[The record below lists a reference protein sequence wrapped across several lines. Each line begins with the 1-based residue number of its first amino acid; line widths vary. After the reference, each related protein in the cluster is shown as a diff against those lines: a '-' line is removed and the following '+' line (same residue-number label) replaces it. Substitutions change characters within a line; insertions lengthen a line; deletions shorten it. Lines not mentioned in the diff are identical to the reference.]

1 MYEFLIELLINI
13 LVAIFTFVAAKIYF
27 GYKNF
32 KGIKHAA
39 RLNKNCCSAGI
50 INIFPDRKT
59 YVQHKDHGTSG
70 EYILK
75 AEHDVIYIGFWL
87 SSSTEL
93 GNLKTIIKKLVS
105 QKKTVTLVFM
115 NPNNNTSLVFFSQY
129 VGICAE
135 DIKKRILLVLKDL
148 INFKKELP
156 RDESRYLII
165 KVHNVLLSTSAF
177 ILDSTM
183 IEKCRILL
191 DYKIY
196 NGSRE
201 DSYGIEFEKRD
212 KIITKKLYASY
223 KAIENDAE
231 EIDDIN

>member
-1 MYEFLIELLINI
+1 MLISVQDILLALFNPNDTVCFRIFDDKKRGIFAGAKLEIEAGKYASVEGALKSHNENDRGIFFVPNFGGHTDKTITRIN
-13 LVAIFTFVAAKIYF
+13 AQFVEMDDLSF
-27 GYKNF
+27 EE
-32 KGIKHAA
+32 
-39 RLNKNCCSAGI
+39 
-50 INIFPDRKT
+50 
-59 YVQHKDHGTSG
+59 QHKAV
-70 EYILK
+70 E
-75 AEHDVIYIGFWL
+75 A
-87 SSSTEL
+87 
-93 GNLKTIIKKLVS
+93 
-105 QKKTVTLVFM
+105 LVFM